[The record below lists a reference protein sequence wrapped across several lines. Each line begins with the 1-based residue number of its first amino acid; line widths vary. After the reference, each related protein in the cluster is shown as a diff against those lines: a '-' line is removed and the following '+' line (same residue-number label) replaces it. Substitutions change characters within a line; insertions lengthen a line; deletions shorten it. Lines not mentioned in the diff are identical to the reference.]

1 LPEPASCSRTQTE
14 FGLSLI
20 PGHRNVLARPQL
32 TVDGCVDGNGTD
44 GNQQRK
50 NGNQQRRRPADS
62 LALPDHPLPG
72 C

>member
-1 LPEPASCSRTQTE
+1 
-14 FGLSLI
+14 
-20 PGHRNVLARPQL
+20 
-32 TVDGCVDGNGTD
+32 VDGNGAD